1 MRANDIF
8 ISYSTKNQDI
18 ARNVRKYLEAHGIT
32 CWMAPESIPAGSN
45 YTKEIPY
52 GILNSKI
59 AVLILSE
66 DALHSI
72 WVNQEVSYLLN
83 ADHIVIPYLV
93 DNLDITSETIQE
105 PFSDVISQQQPITHM
120 GDSDSLNNLLSAV
133 QHQLGRITT
142 FIMPDNSDDL
152 LQLGL
157 QEIEEDGGMWFDKGK
172 AEFYLTKSAEMG
184 NAAAMRNL
192 ALLLTDKKDF
202 EDAHPWWVKAAENGD
217 LQAQIHEAFYTFN
230 HSYGSDPELLKA
242 SKLLEQAIEEN
253 HPKAMCLQAQ
263 IMLIEN
269 CSLYN
274 PQQAINLLEK
284 SLDWGYMYS
293 ACILGDIY
301 RFAKGVKKDPEKAF
315 NYYKLASS
323 EPNDDDDESLGSL
336 RLADCYFEGFGTPKN
351 QALAVE
357 LYDEYSEYSDEYLE
371 KCGDCWYY
379 GYGVKK
385 DKEKALEAYQSV
397 YLGETPDETLSSE
410 IAMRVLKKLVSL
422 GDEEA
427 KNIMGVIKGVSYYNQ
442 GKYKQACQFLMKTVN
457 DPATTGIGQ
466 IIRYLALCFYNG
478 QGVDQNYKSAFLL
491 FSKAFYS
498 YDKESAKYLAECYE
512 KGRGVEK
519 DQVKAD
525 YFYDVVKQNKYGHYW
540 HSILNKKNE

>member
-52 GILNSKI
+52 GILYSKI
-59 AVLILSE
+59 AVLILSK
-66 DALHSI
+66 DALRSV
-72 WVNQEVSYLLN
+72 WVNQEVSYLLK
-83 ADHIVIPYLV
+83 ADHIVIPYLA
-93 DNLDITSETIQE
+93 DNLDISSETIQE
-105 PFSDVISQQQPITHM
+105 PFSDVISQQQPITQM
-120 GDSDSLNNLLSAV
+120 GDSDSLNCLLSAV

-192 ALLLTDKKDF
+192 ALLLTDKKDV
-202 EDAHPWWVKAAENGD
+202 EDARPWWVKAAENGD
-217 LQAQIHEAFYTFN
+217 IQAQIHEAYYAYN
-230 HSYGSDPELLKA
+230 HSGGSNEELLRA
-242 SKLLEQAIEEN
+242 SKLLEEAIEMEQ
-253 HPKAMCLQAQ
+253 PKAMHLLAR
-263 IMLIEN
+263 IMLVKH
-269 CSLYN
+269 CSLYD
-274 PQQAINLLEK
+274 PLKAISLLEK
-284 SLDWGYMYS
+284 SLNLGYMFS

-301 RFAKGVKKDPEKAF
+301 RFARGIEKDPEKAF
-315 NYYKLASS
+315 SYYKLASS
-323 EPNDDDDESLGSL
+323 DPKDEDIESIGAL
-336 RLADCYFEGFGTPKN
+336 RMADCYFEGFGTPKN
-351 QALAVE
+351 QALAAE
-357 LYDEYSEYSDEYLE
+357 LYDEYCDYSDEYLE

-385 DKEKALEAYQSV
+385 DKEKALETYQTI
-397 YLGETPDETLSSE
+397 YLGDTPDDTLSNE
-410 IAMRVLKKLVSL
+410 IAMRVLKKRVSL

-427 KNIMGVIKGVSYYNQ
+427 KDVMGVIKGVSYYNQ
-442 GKYKQACQFLMKTVN
+442 GKYKQACNFLMKTAN
-457 DPATTGIGQ
+457 NPDTTGIGQ

-478 QGVDQNYKSAFLL
+478 QGVEQNYKSAFLL

-519 DQVKAD
+519 DQAKAD
-525 YFYDVVKQNKYGHYW
+525 YFYDVVKQHEHGHYW
-540 HSILNKKNE
+540 HSILNKKI

>member
-1 MRANDIF
+1 MKANDIF

-18 ARNVRKYLEAHGIT
+18 ARDVRRYLEAHGIT

-52 GILNSKI
+52 GILYSKI

-93 DNLDITSETIQE
+93 DNLDITSETIHE

-120 GDSDSLNNLLSAV
+120 SDSDSLNNLLSAV

-192 ALLLTDKKDF
+192 ALLLTDIKDF
-202 EDAHPWWVKAAENGD
+202 EDARPWWEKAAENGD
-217 LQAQIHEAFYTFN
+217 IEAQIHEAIYKYN
-230 HSYGSDPELLKA
+230 HGWDSNEELLSA
-242 SKLLEQAIEEN
+242 SKLLEQAIKEN
-253 HPKAMCLQAQ
+253 HPKAMNILAQ
-263 IMLIEN
+263 IMLVKH
-269 CSLYN
+269 CSLYD
-274 PQQAINLLEK
+274 PQQAISLLEK
-284 SLDWGYMYS
+284 SLDMGYSKS
-293 ACILGDIY
+293 ACLLGDIY
-301 RFAKGVKKDPEKAF
+301 RFAWGVEKDPGKAF
-315 NYYKLASS
+315 SYYKLASS
-323 EPNDDDDESLGSL
+323 DPKDGDIESFGAL
-336 RLADCYFEGFGTPKN
+336 RMADCYFEGFGTPKN
-351 QALAVE
+351 QALAAE
-357 LYDEYSEYSDEYLE
+357 LYDEYCEYSDEYLE

-385 DKEKALEAYQSV
+385 DKEKALETYQTI
-397 YLGETPDETLSSE
+397 YLGDTPDDTLSNE
-410 IAMRVLKKLVSL
+410 TAMRVLKKLVSL

-427 KNIMGVIKGVSYYNQ
+427 KQIMGQIKGVSYYNQ
-442 GKYKQACQFLMKTVN
+442 GKYKQACKYLTKSAN
-457 DPATTGIGQ
+457 DPHATGISL
-466 IIRYLALCFYNG
+466 IIRDLALCYYNG
-478 QGVDQNYKSAFLL
+478 QGVTRNYQSAFLL
-491 FSKAFYS
+491 FSKAY
-498 YDKESAKYLAECYE
+498 YLGDKDSAKYLAVCYE
-512 KGRGVEK
+512 EGKGVVK
-519 DQVKAD
+519 DQAKAD
-525 YFYDVVKQNKYGHYW
+525 YFYDVDKQRKYGNYRL
-540 HSILNKKNE
+540 SILMKKK

>member
-1 MRANDIF
+1 MKANDIF

-18 ARNVRKYLEAHGIT
+18 ARDVRRYLETHGIT

-52 GILNSKI
+52 GILYSKI

-93 DNLDITSETIQE
+93 DNLDITSETIHE

-120 GDSDSLNNLLSAV
+120 GDSESLNNLLSAV

-157 QEIEEDGGMWFDKGK
+157 QEIGEDGGLWYDKGK

-202 EDAHPWWVKAAENGD
+202 EDAHPWWVKAAESGD
-217 LQAQIHEAFYTFN
+217 VQAQIHEAFYAYN
-230 HSYGSDPELLKA
+230 HGWDSNEELLKA
-242 SKLLEQAIEEN
+242 SKLLEQAIEMEQ
-253 HPKAMCLQAQ
+253 PKAMNLLAQ
-263 IMLIEN
+263 IMIVKH
-269 CSLYN
+269 CSLYD
-274 PQQAINLLEK
+274 PQKAIGLLEK
-284 SLDWGYMYS
+284 SLNLGYFNS
-293 ACILGDIY
+293 ATMLGDIY
-301 RFAKGVKKDPEKAF
+301 RFAWGVKKDPDKAF
-315 NYYKLASS
+315 HYYKLATTD
-323 EPNDDDDESLGSL
+323 PDESLGAL

-351 QALAVE
+351 QSLAVE
-357 LYDEYSEYSDEYLE
+357 LYDEYCYYSDEYAE

-385 DKEKALEAYQSV
+385 DKKKALEAYEWV
-397 YLGETPDETLSSE
+397 GLGDTPEETLSNE
-410 IAMRVLKKLVSL
+410 IAMRVLKKLIKL

-427 KNIMGVIKGVSYYNQ
+427 KECMDIISKYQKTHKKDYKSNSKAASHSYELNYYWDIRSLALRYYN
-442 GKYKQACQFLMKTVN
+442 GE
-457 DPATTGIGQ
+457 
-466 IIRYLALCFYNG
+466 
-478 QGVDQNYKSAFLL
+478 GVKRNYQSAFLL
-491 FSKAFYS
+491 FSKAY
-498 YDKESAKYLAECYE
+498 YLGDKESAKYLAQCYE
-512 KGRGVEK
+512 KGRGVKK
-519 DQVKAD
+519 DQAKAD
-525 YFYDVVKQNKYGHYW
+525 YFYDVDKQDIDGNYKL
-540 HSILNKKNE
+540 SILKMNNK